1 MVETFGI
8 ALCQVFSKD
17 IVARRRESVAAHS
30 AVVGGFVRSLS
41 RRRESHDD
49 VAGTDVGIVD
59 DVASFHATSHR
70 AIYNNRAHQVAHI
83 GSFPAGC
90 VDAHTHF
97 AQLREQLV
105 RAVDDGTDHLA
116 GNEHFVAANGRR
128 HQDIVDRSDTQQ
140 IVCVHNEGIL
150 RDSFPHRQVAGLFPV
165 EIGQTRLGSGAVG
178 VHNVAIVG
186 VAAEDVGND
195 FTESL
200 RKQSFVD
207 VADGCVHIFFHCA
220 HAAHHVSL
228 ILVHGLGGG
237 EKEKPFDE
245 LKY

>member
-30 AVVGGFVRSLS
+30 AIVGGFVRGLS
-41 RRRESHDD
+41 RRREAHDD

-83 GSFPAGC
+83 GSFAAGC
-90 VDAHTHF
+90 VDAHAHF

-128 HQDIVDRSDTQQ
+128 HQDIVDRPDTQQ

-178 VHNVAIVG
+178 VHNVAIVR